1 MHEIGNIYTFTRVG
15 SNNCQ
20 KDEYVYLSRVVEA
33 LPDDAI
39 DDDPGKE
46 QEAEEVS
53 LDLSY
58 ILNTWTYVENF
69 VAAEKIELL
78 MPLRELIMVYLST
91 LQ

>member
-1 MHEIGNIYTFTRVG
+1 MYEIGNIYTFTQVG

-20 KDEYVYLSRVVEA
+20 KEEIVYLSRVVEA

-69 VAAEKIELL
+69 VAAEKIELI
-78 MPLRELIMVYLST
+78 MPLRELYN
-91 LQ
+91 

>member
-1 MHEIGNIYTFTRVG
+1 M
-15 SNNCQ
+15 
-20 KDEYVYLSRVVEA
+20 EA

-78 MPLRELIMVYLST
+78 MPLRELLLVYLST